1 MSALHDYLLGCRKR
15 LRRRFVARASAV
27 LALSALAATAVF
39 ALLVV
44 SWVPGGGLVI
54 VARSVLY
61 LALAVAIGALVW
73 WPMTIAAVPRQVE
86 ARVRGFAGRLQ
97 TWWDA
102 SQRGDDSAM
111 LGLLT
116 RETQRIAAAH
126 DKSDVVGSRE
136 IAAPAGIAGL
146 VTIVLI
152 VFLASGNSPWQLA
165 AKRLWTGDLL
175 VAAAPRITVS
185 PGDVVVPR
193 GADVVVEAAA
203 SGFLARRMEMH
214 AAFERTEGWEMAPMS
229 RLAESKYG
237 FVFVGVSEEVE
248 YYVASAGVNS
258 QRHVIHVADLPRV
271 TGVNLSYEFPVWTGL
286 PVTDRDD
293 GDVSA
298 LPGTQVAITATTD
311 LPVTDPLIV
320 VNGEVLQASAD
331 GLASR
336 GVFEVTEEGSWHVAV
351 RHEGTL
357 ARISDTYLISVVEDN
372 PPEVSFSWPGYDRQA
387 TSIEEVGLR
396 FRSRD
401 DYGVESL
408 SLKYSLN
415 GGSWV
420 DVALNADAAE
430 PGHLLYLEDLR
441 IAAIP
446 AGEQRPLRPGDMIS
460 FYAEAHDHSATVR
473 TSLYFVDVRPF
484 DKTYRESQEVAGPA
498 GNRNDLDIA
507 ERQKEIV
514 SATWNLLNKQTSK
527 KTGGT
532 TKDEADADQADVL
545 AMLQRTLKDQILKLT
560 ARAAARRLDANEEI
574 DQFTAELT
582 LASEFMEPAA
592 VKLEARELL
601 DAITPE
607 QQALQHLLAAQASM
621 TDVNVSMTRADMR
634 GTAGRSLSEL
644 FDLEMDPERN
654 RYEMPQQPGT
664 DDGEEQD
671 DGDWRALEELAERQQ
686 QIAERQRS
694 GEESLASRW
703 QQERLQMD
711 LEALREQLENQQSSQ
726 AGQGRSSA
734 ALQNAIAELNEAE
747 AAIERSQERA
757 TAEPGGSQQASQ
769 ALRRAAQQLRESER
783 GNLQQQL
790 ARSGRQIENLL
801 TDQRNSIERL
811 EELQKETLDAA
822 RAGEVD
828 PFDNYA
834 MESYAVRKRRMQ
846 QDLDDVTREITAV
859 GDALAGRE
867 PATQRVLQRALT
879 ELSEQRVAERLA
891 ATADAFEYGRPLF
904 AIGNEATVERALQ
917 RLGDRVRQ
925 ARRLLET
932 GDAAAQDD
940 TSLARVRSLR
950 QTLTDANAASAAG
963 GGFND
968 NLDGIVRATDALEFR
983 LGQELGEGFNLD
995 TALNRAAYV
1004 PRGTDADNTDALVQ
1018 MTKDRLDLIESVL
1031 LNLAAPPIRAQNPRD
1046 TARDSAEAARYFRD
1060 LSAPDG

>member
-1 MSALHDYLLGCRKR
+1 MSTLHDYLLGCRKR
-15 LRRRFVARASAV
+15 LRRRFVARGSTL
-27 LALSALAATAVF
+27 LALSAVTATVVF

-61 LALAVAIGALVW
+61 LALTAGIAVIVW
-73 WPMTIAAVPRQVE
+73 WPMRIAAVPRQVE
-86 ARVRGFAGRLQ
+86 ARVTDFDGRLQ
-97 TWWDA
+97 TWWDT
-102 SQRGDDSAM
+102 SQRGADSAM
-111 LGLLT
+111 LELLT
-116 RETQRIAAAH
+116 RETQIIAAAH
-126 DKSDVVGSRE
+126 DKLQVVASRE

-146 VTIVLI
+146 LTIALIVL
-152 VFLASGNSPWQLA
+152 LASGNNPWQLA

-214 AAFERTEGWEMAPMS
+214 AAFERTEGWETAPMS

-248 YYVASAGVNS
+248 YYVASAGLNS

-271 TGVNLSYEFPVWTGL
+271 TGVNLFYEFPAWTGL

-298 LPGTQVAITATTD
+298 LPGTRIAITAITD

-320 VNGEVLQASAD
+320 VNGEVLQASSD

-336 GVFEVTEEGSWHVAV
+336 GAFAVSEEGSWHVAV

-401 DYGVESL
+401 DFGVESL

-420 DVALNADAAE
+420 DVALSADADE

-446 AGEQRPLRPGDMIS
+446 GGEQRTLRPGDMIS
-460 FYAEAHDHSATVR
+460 FYAEAHDHTAVAR
-473 TSLYFVDVRPF
+473 TALYFVDVRPF
-484 DKTYRESQEVAGPA
+484 DKTYRESQEVSGQAGS
-498 GNRNDLDIA
+498 RNELDIA

-514 SATWNLLNKQTSK
+514 SATWNLLNKQASQ
-527 KTGGT
+527 KTGET
-532 TKDEADADQADVL
+532 NDEAEADQAEVL
-545 AMLQRTLKDQILKLT
+545 AMLQRTLKDQILTLT
-560 ARAAARRLDANEEI
+560 ARAAARRLDVNEEI

-601 DAITPE
+601 DAIAPE
-607 QQALQHLLAAQASM
+607 QQALHHLLAAQASM

-654 RYEMPQQPGT
+654 RYEMPQRPNATEG
-664 DDGEEQD
+664 DEQD

-694 GEESLASRW
+694 GEESVASRW

-711 LEALREQLENQQSSQ
+711 LEALRERLENLQRNQ
-726 AGQGRSSA
+726 AGEGRDSA
-734 ALQNAIAELNEAE
+734 AIENAIAELNEAR
-747 AAIERSQERA
+747 AAIDSESA
-757 TAEPGGSQQASQ
+757 STQQASQ
-769 ALRRAAQQLRESER
+769 ALRRAAAQLRENER
-783 GNLQQQL
+783 GNLDQQL

-801 TDQRNSIERL
+801 TDQRNSIDRL
-811 EELQKETLDAA
+811 EELQRETLNAA
-822 RAGEVD
+822 RAGDVD

-846 QDLDDVTREITAV
+846 QDLDDVTREIDAV
-859 GDALAGRE
+859 GDALAGRD
-867 PATQRVLQRALT
+867 PDIRRVLQRALT

-925 ARRLLET
+925 ARRLLES
-932 GDAAAQDD
+932 GDAAVRDD

-950 QTLTDANAASAAG
+950 QALAAANPANAATG
-963 GGFND
+963 GGFDD
-968 NLDGIVRATDALEFR
+968 NNLNGIVRATDALEFR
-983 LGQELGEGFNLD
+983 LGQELGEAFNLN

-1004 PRGTDADNTDALVQ
+1004 PRGTAADNTDVLLQ

-1031 LNLAAPPIRAQNPRD
+1031 LNLEAPPIRAQNPRD
-1046 TARDSAEAARYFRD
+1046 TARDSVEAARYFRD
-1060 LSAPDG
+1060 LSAPDA